1 MNNFLLSI
9 YNKIIEQSKKNFFF
23 KDFLIPDEFNL
34 RLEVFELNLILILW
48 YMKISN
54 FKKKNIESI
63 ISFFI
68 KDLEFLLREAGESD
82 SSVPR
87 KMRKLVE
94 NFYGRLNSYS
104 NEFDILLNGDL
115 KRIEK
120 CLKKNFISKNIKYS
134 TLVEYILINVKY
146 FSKLKVSDF
155 EDLRFDFSLINNLKK
170 KTL

>member
-23 KDFLIPDEFNL
+23 KDLLIPDEFNF
-34 RLEVFELNLILILW
+34 RLEVFELHLIIILW
-48 YMKISN
+48 YMRVSN
-54 FKKKNIESI
+54 LKKKNIESLV
-63 ISFFI
+63 SFFI

-87 KMRKLVE
+87 KIRKLVE

-104 NEFDILLNGDL
+104 NEFDVLLNGDL
-115 KRIEK
+115 KKIEK
-120 CLKKNFISKNIKYS
+120 CLKKNFTFKKIKYS
-134 TLVEYILINVKY
+134 SFGKYILVNVKY

-155 EDLRFDFSLINNLKK
+155 EDLRFEFTLI
-170 KTL
+170 